1 VGAAASSTTET
12 RNKARYPRSAS
23 SFHCSEGIAMYERR
37 TYTEGGATFDRTG
50 CALGLACV
58 GVVLVVALLGYSN
71 AIGRLQVRLSP
82 AGTPVPVTEL
92 SPDGLPAGGDAVV
105 LAASTSL
112 DTLRQAVRA
121 DRTCPGPPASAPR
134 ACWRAVRGSS
144 GMLLLAAVPEGCGN
158 REWHGWMTGTALTI
172 QLVTWG
178 CLLLRAPETG
188 PEASYALLGVPL
200 DRLPHG
206 RLQVR
211 LADTGASPV
220 QVNVP

>member
-1 VGAAASSTTET
+1 
-12 RNKARYPRSAS
+12 
-23 SFHCSEGIAMYERR
+23 MDERWL
-37 TYTEGGATFDRTG
+37 YAEGGASFDRTG

-58 GVVLVVALLGYSN
+58 GVVLVVALLGYTN
-71 AIGRLQVRLSP
+71 AVGRLQARLLP
-82 AGTPVPVTEL
+82 AGTPVPVAEL
-92 SPDGLPAGGDAVV
+92 SPGGPPYQGRPGV

-112 DTLRQAVRA
+112 DTLRQAVQA

-144 GMLLLAAVPEGCGN
+144 GMLLLAAIPGGCGN

-178 CLLLRAPETG
+178 CILLRASDAR
-188 PEASYALLGVPL
+188 PEATYALLGVPL
-200 DRLPHG
+200 DRLPRG
-206 RLQVR
+206 PLQVR
-211 LADTGASPV
+211 LADTGAAPV